1 MSQVHRGRKF
11 SGDLYGRKFGSTDP
25 MVKLGNLTALSFE
38 KDSDTEELQSTG
50 KYDYGQAIESVTK
63 PGPTKIKMEFN
74 TFDKLALARTLM
86 GEAVDLSTSPESV
99 SDEAHVLTIG
109 EWIKL
114 AHKDI
119 DSTGFSVKGG
129 SGNAVVPAE
138 HYEVNHRLG
147 MIRLI
152 KGKTT
157 LSDKDPLKI
166 TYKTKGSKGFTIAA
180 DTIQRFDLELYLDGR
195 DRITGEDGILEIWHA
210 ALQSDGNLDF
220 MGDNWWANGVS
231 GTALKPEGKPSAYQF
246 TQYSN

>member
-11 SGDLYGRKFGSTDP
+11 SGDIYGRKFGSTDP
-25 MVKLGNLTALSFE
+25 MIKLGNLTALTFE

-50 KYDYGQAIESVTK
+50 KHDYGQAIESVTK

-86 GEAVDLSTSPESV
+86 GEAVDLPTSPETV
-99 SDEAHVLTIG
+99 ADEAHSAKVG
-109 EWIKL
+109 EWLKL
-114 AHKDI
+114 KHKNI
-119 DSTGFSVKGG
+119 DSAGISIKAGV
-129 SGNAVVPAE
+129 GNTAVPAD
-138 HYEVNHRLG
+138 HFEVNHRLG

-157 LSDKDPLKI
+157 VNDDDPLKI
-166 TYKTKGSKGFTIAA
+166 SYKTKGSKGFTIAA
-180 DTIQRFDLELYLDGR
+180 DTIQRLDLELYVDGR

-220 MGDNWWANGVS
+220 MGDNWWTNGVS
-231 GTALKPEGKPSAYQF
+231 GTALKPADKPSAYQF